1 MTPKNT
7 RDKPDLGLNIPS
19 FRLTL
24 KQIVIALMISFTI
37 AAFAYIYLNTYTVT
51 NFGLNITEKFIAT
64 TGLGLVILIAWLIFS
79 IWIAKTRQIKILF
92 RKQYGKLIGS
102 VGFSTIL
109 WGILGLYVPSNGFPG
124 WTTISLGVPI
134 GGTISVSIIG
144 ETLYQAIPNHS
155 T

>member
-79 IWIAKTRQIKILF
+79 LS
-92 RKQYGKLIGS
+92 LIH
-102 VGFSTIL
+102 I
-109 WGILGLYVPSNGFPG
+109 
-124 WTTISLGVPI
+124 
-134 GGTISVSIIG
+134 
-144 ETLYQAIPNHS
+144 
-155 T
+155 

>member
-64 TGLGLVILIAWLIFS
+64 TGLGLVILIAW
-79 IWIAKTRQIKILF
+79 
-92 RKQYGKLIGS
+92 
-102 VGFSTIL
+102 
-109 WGILGLYVPSNGFPG
+109 
-124 WTTISLGVPI
+124 
-134 GGTISVSIIG
+134 
-144 ETLYQAIPNHS
+144 
-155 T
+155 